1 MQVESI
7 SPRLMPVNRDGKA
20 KTACHTT
27 EQMHDSRA
35 GVFPSA
41 RAGWA
46 ASAAAWKQSDAR
58 GRVPRG
64 IVFEVDL
71 LRLNNVSNLHLTQ
84 PKPAT
89 ASVACAPLGAQT
101 LPVLLSTEA
110 RTRSITVHDS
120 ASPDWI
126 NHSVVDYLLA
136 QGAGEEIHCEPR
148 DRGVATQ
155 AQTLRADAAS
165 ARHDRQHGSLSIER
179 SAQQCGHTALRP
191 RDFALWSSAR
201 SQAATTRAGDK
212 DHVPNGRG
220 ARIEG
225 VSEGRRDWQVRG
237 KAVDWQIRG
246 KAVDMTK
253 WHSGEHIEGWPQAPV
268 TEIMDHAL
276 SLYMANDVLLK
287 TPQPTDAGAVKTTLV
302 PIGSACNTPRLTPE
316 VIMTCAP
323 DSARICADIGLS
335 ILGAWQLSI
344 LARLSTPAN
353 PLCSRRQLSCYA
365 SRVLTRARLCNL
377 SVLVRVLT
385 ARLCNLGPESRV
397 VAS

>member
-1 MQVESI
+1 MQVESL
-7 SPRLMPVNRDGKA
+7 SPRLMPVNRDGKS

-27 EQMHDSRA
+27 EQVHDSRA

-58 GRVPRG
+58 SRVPRG

-71 LRLNNVSNLHLTQ
+71 LRLNHVSNLQLTQ

-89 ASVACAPLGAQT
+89 ASVARAPLGAQS

-110 RTRSITVHDS
+110 RASSITVHDS

-126 NHSVVDYLLA
+126 NQSVVDYLLA
-136 QGAGEEIHCEPR
+136 QGAGEKIHGEPR

-155 AQTLRADAAS
+155 TLRADAAS
-165 ARHDRQHGSLSIER
+165 ASPDCQHGSLRIER

-191 RDFALWSSAR
+191 RDSALWSSAR

-220 ARIEG
+220 AKIEG
-225 VSEGRRDWQVRG
+225 VGEGRRDWQVRG
-237 KAVDWQIRG
+237 KAVDWQVRG

-268 TEIMDHAL
+268 TEIIDHAL
-276 SLYMANDVLLK
+276 SLYTANDVLFK
-287 TPQPTDAGAVKTTLV
+287 TPQPTDAQAGAVKTTLV

-335 ILGAWQLSI
+335 ILGAWHRHLSI
-344 LARLSTPAN
+344 LAPSSTQAN
-353 PLCSRRQLSCYA
+353 PLCSSCLGTGAHYA
-365 SRVLTRARLCNL
+365 T
-377 SVLVRVLT
+377 
-385 ARLCNLGPESRV
+385 
-397 VAS
+397 